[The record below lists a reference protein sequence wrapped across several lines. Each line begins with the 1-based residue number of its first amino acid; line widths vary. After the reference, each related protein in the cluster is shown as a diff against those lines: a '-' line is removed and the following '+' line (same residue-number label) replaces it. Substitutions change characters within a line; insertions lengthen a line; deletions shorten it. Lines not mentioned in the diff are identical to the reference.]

1 MKFNWGMKILVGYI
15 LFVVGMLTLVFM
27 SSIQNGDLVS
37 ENYYE
42 DEIRYQKIID
52 QSYNTSSLS
61 STIEIITVNDQI
73 QIKFPKEFSKSKT
86 SCSWSL
92 YFAADKSRDLNG
104 NFVTN
109 DGMANL
115 KINND
120 MHGTYLIKLNIINGM
135 KGYYF
140 EKTMIL

>member
-1 MKFNWGMKILVGYI
+1 MKFNWGMKILIAYL

-27 SSIQNGDLVS
+27 SSMQNRDLVS

-42 DEIRYQKIID
+42 DEIRYQTTIN
-52 QSYNTSSLS
+52 QSNNTSSLS
-61 STIEIITVNDQI
+61 GNIEVIKVNNQI
-73 QIKFPKEFSKSKT
+73 QIKFPKEFSRSKT
-86 SCSWSL
+86 SCNWSL
-92 YFAADKSRDLNG
+92 YFSADKSRDLNG
-104 NFVTN
+104 SFVTN
-109 DGMANL
+109 DGLANL